1 MGNLSMSN
9 YKQGPDKVVQ
19 TYGAED
25 KQISMYRCFQLLV
38 EDSCFKHES
47 GLSKFNI
54 CDKIIENFNIKML
67 IYVKRN
73 GYSDSPDVAK
83 LKIVGSISEIT
94 VMLTPYT
101 YCHLINISRLFYPG
115 TTQQLDSKGK
125 PLEGNPMCFA
135 KLKKKA

>member
-1 MGNLSMSN
+1 
-9 YKQGPDKVVQ
+9 
-19 TYGAED
+19 
-25 KQISMYRCFQLLV
+25 MYRCFQLLV

-54 CDKIIENFNIKML
+54 CNKIIENFNIKML